1 MESIVLPFLLIIVAS
16 FFQGSFGVGMKYM
29 SPLKWE
35 NWWLVHVTI
44 AMVLFPLL
52 WTCLSV
58 SGFMPVIEDVFAD
71 PVAQRAAAIAILF
84 GFLWGIGG
92 IMFGVSVPYI
102 GLSLT
107 MGIVMGIAGTLGAL
121 IPLLQNPN
129 ATTLPQFPYVIAGLI
144 ITIVGVVITAKAG
157 IDRDKLQGNSS
168 LSGGNIIKGIII
180 AVVCGALSSLLAVGH
195 TNVNDDVT
203 LIAAKN
209 YEING
214 RNASLIAWLI
224 VFIGAYAMNALY
236 SLVLIVKN
244 NSWSN
249 FSVAGSKKAYIW
261 SVIAGLCWFAALGL
275 YGQGAA
281 LMNGASENNL
291 GNIVGWPML
300 LGLSLIVSN
309 IWAYRSGEWKGAKK
323 PFNLLLVGLVVLI
336 IASVILGYSN
346 SLS

>member
-35 NWWLVHVTI
+35 NWWLVHVSI

-58 SGFMPVIEDVFAD
+58 SGYMPVIEDVFAD
-71 PVAQRAAAIAILF
+71 PVAQRAASIAILF

-129 ATTLPQFPYVIAGLI
+129 ATSLPQFPYVIAGLG
-144 ITIVGVVITAKAG
+144 ITIIGVVLTAKAG
-157 IDRDKLQGNSS
+157 IDRDKMQGTSS

-203 LIAAKN
+203 LIAEN
-209 YEING
+209 YGING

-249 FSVAGSKKAYIW
+249 FFVAGSKKAYIW

-281 LMNGASENNL
+281 LMNGASDNNL

-309 IWAYRSGEWKGAKK
+309 VWAYRAGEWKNAKK
-323 PFNLLLVGLVVLI
+323 PFSLLLVGLAVLI
-336 IASVILGYSN
+336 LASVILGYSN

>member
-35 NWWLVHVTI
+35 NWWLVHVSI

-58 SGFMPVIEDVFAD
+58 SGYMPVIEDVFAD
-71 PVAQRAAAIAILF
+71 PVAQRAASIAILF

-129 ATTLPQFPYVIAGLI
+129 ATSLPQFPYVIAGLG
-144 ITIVGVVITAKAG
+144 ITIIGVVLTAKAG
-157 IDRDKLQGNSS
+157 IDRDKMQGASS

-203 LIAAKN
+203 LIAEN
-209 YEING
+209 YGING

-249 FSVAGSKKAYIW
+249 FSVAGSKKAYMW
-261 SVIAGLCWFAALGL
+261 SIIAGLCWFAALGL

-323 PFNLLLVGLVVLI
+323 PFNVLLVGLVVLI
-336 IASVILGYSN
+336 LASVILGYSN

>member
-35 NWWLVHVTI
+35 NWWLVHVSI

-58 SGFMPVIEDVFAD
+58 SGYMPVIEDVFTD
-71 PVAQRAAAIAILF
+71 PVAQRAASIAILF

-129 ATTLPQFPYVIAGLI
+129 ATSLPQFPYVIAGLC
-144 ITIVGVVITAKAG
+144 ITIIGVVLTAKAG
-157 IDRDKLQGNSS
+157 IDRDKMQGTSS

-203 LIAAKN
+203 LIAEN
-209 YEING
+209 YGING

-244 NSWSN
+244 NSWAN
-249 FSVAGSKKAYIW
+249 FFVAGSKKAYFW

-323 PFNLLLVGLVVLI
+323 PFNVLLVGLVVLI
-336 IASVILGYSN
+336 LASVILGYSN

>member
-1 MESIVLPFLLIIVAS
+1 MESILLPFLLVIIAS
-16 FFQGSFGVGMKYM
+16 VFQGSFGVGMKYM
-29 SPLKWE
+29 PPLKWE
-35 NWWLVHVTI
+35 SWWLVHVTI
-44 AMVLFPLL
+44 AMVLFPIV
-52 WTCLSV
+52 WTFLSV
-58 SGFMPVIEDVFAD
+58 SDVTTVIGDVFSD
-71 PVAQRAAAIAILF
+71 PIAQQAAYIAIMF

-121 IPLLQNPN
+121 IPLLQNEN
-129 ATTLPQFPYVIAGLI
+129 ATSLPQFPYVIGGLV
-144 ITIVGVVITAKAG
+144 ITIIGVIITAKAG

-168 LSGGNIIKGIII
+168 LSGGNILKGIAI
-180 AVVCGALSSLLAVGH
+180 AVVCGILSSL
-195 TNVNDDVT
+195 
-203 LIAAKN
+203 
-209 YEING
+209 
-214 RNASLIAWLI
+214 AWLI

-249 FSVAGSKKAYIW
+249 FFVAGSKKAYIW

-281 LMNGASENNL
+281 LMNGASDNNL

-309 IWAYRSGEWKGAKK
+309 VWAYRDRKS
-323 PFNLLLVGLVVLI
+323 VV
-336 IASVILGYSN
+336 
-346 SLS
+346 

>member
-1 MESIVLPFLLIIVAS
+1 MP
-16 FFQGSFGVGMKYM
+16 
-29 SPLKWE
+29 PLKWE
-35 NWWLVHVTI
+35 SWWLVHVTI
-44 AMVLFPLL
+44 AMVLFPIV
-52 WTCLSV
+52 WTFLSV
-58 SGFMPVIEDVFAD
+58 SDVTTVIGDVFSD
-71 PVAQRAAAIAILF
+71 PIAEQAAYIAIMF

-121 IPLLQNPN
+121 IPLLQNEN
-129 ATTLPQFPYVIAGLI
+129 ATSLPQFPYVIGGLV
-144 ITIVGVVITAKAG
+144 ITIIGVIITAKAG
-157 IDRDKLQGNSS
+157 IDRDKLQGKSS
-168 LSGGNIIKGIII
+168 LSGGNILKGIAI
-180 AVVCGALSSLLAVGH
+180 AVVCGILSSLLAVGH

-203 LIAAKN
+203 LIAKN
-209 YEING
+209 YGVNG

-249 FSVAGSKKAYIW
+249 FFVAGSKKAYIW

-281 LMNGASENNL
+281 LMNGASDNNL

-309 IWAYRSGEWKGAKK
+309 VWAYRAGEWKNAKK
-323 PFNLLLVGLVVLI
+323 PFNLLLVGLAVLVL
-336 IASVILGYSN
+336 ASVILGYSN

>member
-1 MESIVLPFLLIIVAS
+1 
-16 FFQGSFGVGMKYM
+16 MKYM

-35 NWWLVHVTI
+35 NWWLVHVSI

-58 SGFMPVIEDVFAD
+58 SGYMPVIEDVFAD
-71 PVAQRAAAIAILF
+71 PVAQRAASIAILF

-129 ATTLPQFPYVIAGLI
+129 AISLPQFPYVIAGLC
-144 ITIVGVVITAKAG
+144 ITIVGVVLTAKAG
-157 IDRDKLQGNSS
+157 IDRDKMQGTSS

-203 LIAAKN
+203 LIAEN
-209 YEING
+209 YGING

-249 FSVAGSKKAYIW
+249 FSIAGSKKAYMW
-261 SVIAGLCWFAALGL
+261 SIIAGLCWFAALGL

-281 LMNGASENNL
+281 LMNGASDKNL

-309 IWAYRSGEWKGAKK
+309 IWAYKSGEWKDAKK
-323 PFNLLLVGLVVLI
+323 PFNLLLIGLAILI
-336 IASVILGYSN
+336 LASVILGYSN

>member
-1 MESIVLPFLLIIVAS
+1 
-16 FFQGSFGVGMKYM
+16 
-29 SPLKWE
+29 
-35 NWWLVHVTI
+35 
-44 AMVLFPLL
+44 
-52 WTCLSV
+52 
-58 SGFMPVIEDVFAD
+58 
-71 PVAQRAAAIAILF
+71 
-84 GFLWGIGG
+84 
-92 IMFGVSVPYI
+92 MFGVSVPYI

-129 ATTLPQFPYVIAGLI
+129 ATSLPQFPYVIAGLG
-144 ITIVGVVITAKAG
+144 ITIIGVVLTAKAG
-157 IDRDKLQGNSS
+157 IDRDKMQGTSS

-180 AVVCGALSSLLAVGH
+180 AVVCVALSSLWAVGH

-203 LIAAKN
+203 LIAEN
-209 YEING
+209 YGING

-249 FSVAGSKKAYIW
+249 FFVAGSKKAYMW
-261 SVIAGLCWFAALGL
+261 SIIAGLCWFAALGL

-323 PFNLLLVGLVVLI
+323 PFNVLLVGLVVLI
-336 IASVILGYSN
+336 LASVILGYSN

>member
-35 NWWLVHVTI
+35 NWWLVHVSI

-52 WTCLSV
+52 WTFLSV
-58 SGFMPVIEDVFAD
+58 SGYMPVIEDVFAD
-71 PVAQRAAAIAILF
+71 PVAQRAASIAILF

-129 ATTLPQFPYVIAGLI
+129 ATSLPQFPYVIAGLG
-144 ITIVGVVITAKAG
+144 ITIIGVVLTAKAG
-157 IDRDKLQGNSS
+157 IDRDKMQGTSS

-203 LIAAKN
+203 LIAEN
-209 YEING
+209 YGINS

-249 FSVAGSKKAYIW
+249 FSVAGSKKAYMW
-261 SVIAGLCWFAALGL
+261 SIIAGLCWFAALGL

-323 PFNLLLVGLVVLI
+323 PFNVLLVGLAVLI
-336 IASVILGYSN
+336 LASVILGYSN

>member
-1 MESIVLPFLLIIVAS
+1 MNELAP
-16 FFQGSFGVGMKYM
+16 
-29 SPLKWE
+29 
-35 NWWLVHVTI
+35 WWLVHVSI

-58 SGFMPVIEDVFAD
+58 SGYMPVIEDVFAD
-71 PVAQRAAAIAILF
+71 PVAQRAASIAILF

-129 ATTLPQFPYVIAGLI
+129 AISLPQFPYVIAGLC
-144 ITIVGVVITAKAG
+144 ITIVGVVLTAKAG
-157 IDRDKLQGNSS
+157 IDRDKMQGTSS

-203 LIAAKN
+203 LIAEN
-209 YEING
+209 YGING

-249 FSVAGSKKAYIW
+249 FSIAGSKKAYMW
-261 SVIAGLCWFAALGL
+261 SIIAGLCWFAALGL

-281 LMNGASENNL
+281 LMNGASDNNL

-309 IWAYRSGEWKGAKK
+309 IWAYKSGEWKDAKK
-323 PFNLLLVGLVVLI
+323 PFNLLLIGLAILI
-336 IASVILGYSN
+336 LASVILGYSN

>member
-35 NWWLVHVTI
+35 NWWLVHVSI

-58 SGFMPVIEDVFAD
+58 SGYMTVIEDVFAD
-71 PVAQRAAAIAILF
+71 PVAQRAASIAILF

-129 ATTLPQFPYVIAGLI
+129 ATSLPQFPYVIAGLG
-144 ITIVGVVITAKAG
+144 ITIIGVVLTAKAG
-157 IDRDKLQGNSS
+157 IDRDKMQGTSS

-203 LIAAKN
+203 LIAEN
-209 YEING
+209 YGING

-249 FSVAGSKKAYIW
+249 FSVAGSKKAYMW
-261 SVIAGLCWFAALGL
+261 SIIAGLCWFAALGL

-323 PFNLLLVGLVVLI
+323 PFNVLLVGLVVLI
-336 IASVILGYSN
+336 LASVILGYSN
-346 SLS
+346 SLN

>member
-35 NWWLVHVTI
+35 NWWLVHVSI

-58 SGFMPVIEDVFAD
+58 SGYMPVIEDVFAD
-71 PVAQRAAAIAILF
+71 PVAQRAASIAILF

-129 ATTLPQFPYVIAGLI
+129 AISLPQFPYVIAGLC
-144 ITIVGVVITAKAG
+144 ITIVGVVLTAKAG
-157 IDRDKLQGNSS
+157 IDRDKMQGTSS

-203 LIAAKN
+203 LIAEN
-209 YEING
+209 YGING

-249 FSVAGSKKAYIW
+249 FSIAGSKKAYMW
-261 SVIAGLCWFAALGL
+261 SIIAGLCWFAALGL

-281 LMNGASENNL
+281 LMNGASDKNL

-309 IWAYRSGEWKGAKK
+309 IWAYKSGEWKDAKK
-323 PFNLLLVGLVVLI
+323 PFNLLLIGLAILI
-336 IASVILGYSN
+336 LASVILGYSN

>member
-1 MESIVLPFLLIIVAS
+1 MESIILPFLLVIIAS
-16 FFQGSFGVGMKYM
+16 VFQGSFGVGMKYM
-29 SPLKWE
+29 APLKWE
-35 NWWLVHVTI
+35 SWWLVHVTI
-44 AMVLFPLL
+44 AMVLFPIV
-52 WTCLSV
+52 WTFLSV
-58 SGFMPVIEDVFAD
+58 SGVCDVIGDVFSD
-71 PVAQRAAAIAILF
+71 PVAQKAAYYAILF

-121 IPLLQNPN
+121 IPLLQNEN
-129 ATTLPQFPYVIAGLI
+129 ATSLPQFPYVIVGLT
-144 ITIVGVVITAKAG
+144 ITIVGVIITAKAG
-157 IDRDKLQGNSS
+157 INRDKLEGNSS
-168 LSGGNIIKGIII
+168 LSGSNILKGITI
-180 AVVCGALSSLLAVGH
+180 AVVCGILSSLLAVGH

-203 LIAAKN
+203 LIAEN
-209 YEING
+209 YGING

-249 FSVAGSKKAYIW
+249 FFVAGSKKAYMW
-261 SVIAGLCWFAALGL
+261 SIIAGLCWFAALGL

-281 LMNGASENNL
+281 LMNGASDNNL

-309 IWAYRSGEWKGAKK
+309 VWAYRAGEWKDAKK
-323 PFNLLLVGLVVLI
+323 PFNLLLVGLAVLI
-336 IASVILGYSN
+336 LASVILGYSN

>member
-35 NWWLVHVTI
+35 NWWLVHVSI

-58 SGFMPVIEDVFAD
+58 SGYMPVIEDVFAD
-71 PVAQRAAAIAILF
+71 PVAQRAASIAILF

-129 ATTLPQFPYVIAGLI
+129 ATSLPQFPYVIAGLG
-144 ITIVGVVITAKAG
+144 ITIIGVVLTAKAG
-157 IDRDKLQGNSS
+157 IDRDKMQGTSS

-203 LIAAKN
+203 LIAEN
-209 YEING
+209 YGIN
-214 RNASLIAWLI
+214 A
-224 VFIGAYAMNALY
+224 
-236 SLVLIVKN
+236 
-244 NSWSN
+244 
-249 FSVAGSKKAYIW
+249 
-261 SVIAGLCWFAALGL
+261 
-275 YGQGAA
+275 
-281 LMNGASENNL
+281 
-291 GNIVGWPML
+291 
-300 LGLSLIVSN
+300 VS
-309 IWAYRSGEWKGAKK
+309 YTHLTLPTRTR
-323 PFNLLLVGLVVLI
+323 V
-336 IASVILGYSN
+336 
-346 SLS
+346 

>member
-1 MESIVLPFLLIIVAS
+1 
-16 FFQGSFGVGMKYM
+16 
-29 SPLKWE
+29 
-35 NWWLVHVTI
+35 
-44 AMVLFPLL
+44 
-52 WTCLSV
+52 
-58 SGFMPVIEDVFAD
+58 
-71 PVAQRAAAIAILF
+71 
-84 GFLWGIGG
+84 
-92 IMFGVSVPYI
+92 MFGVSVPYI

-121 IPLLQNPN
+121 IPLLQNEN
-129 ATTLPQFPYVIAGLI
+129 ATSLPQFPYVIVGLT
-144 ITIVGVVITAKAG
+144 ITIVGVIFTAKAG
-157 IDRDKLQGNSS
+157 INRDKLEGNSS
-168 LSGGNIIKGIII
+168 LSGGNILKGIAI
-180 AVVCGALSSLLAVGH
+180 AVVCGILSSLLAVGH

-203 LIAAKN
+203 LIAEN
-209 YEING
+209 YGING

-249 FSVAGSKKAYIW
+249 FFVAGSKKAYMW
-261 SVIAGLCWFAALGL
+261 SIIAGLCWFAALGL

-281 LMNGASENNL
+281 LMNGASDNNL

-309 IWAYRSGEWKGAKK
+309 VWAYRAGEWKDAKK
-323 PFNLLLVGLVVLI
+323 PFNLLLVGLAVLI
-336 IASVILGYSN
+336 LASLILGYSN

>member
-35 NWWLVHVTI
+35 NWWLVHVSI

-58 SGFMPVIEDVFAD
+58 SGYMPVIEDVFAD
-71 PVAQRAAAIAILF
+71 PVAQRAASIAILF

-129 ATTLPQFPYVIAGLI
+129 AISLPQFPYVIAGLC
-144 ITIVGVVITAKAG
+144 ITIVGVVLTAKAG
-157 IDRDKLQGNSS
+157 IDRDKMQGTSS

-203 LIAAKN
+203 LIAEN
-209 YEING
+209 YGING

-249 FSVAGSKKAYIW
+249 FSVAGSKKAYMW
-261 SVIAGLCWFAALGL
+261 SIIAGLCWFAALGL

-281 LMNGASENNL
+281 LMNGASVNNL

-309 IWAYRSGEWKGAKK
+309 IWAYKSGEWKDAKK
-323 PFNLLLVGLVVLI
+323 PFNLLLIGLAILI
-336 IASVILGYSN
+336 LASVILGYSN

>member
-35 NWWLVHVTI
+35 NWWLVHVSI

-58 SGFMPVIEDVFAD
+58 SGYMPVIEDVFAD
-71 PVAQRAAAIAILF
+71 PVAQRAASIAILF

-129 ATTLPQFPYVIAGLI
+129 ATSLPQFPYVIAGLG
-144 ITIVGVVITAKAG
+144 ITIIGVVLTAKAG
-157 IDRDKLQGNSS
+157 IDRDKMQGTSS

-203 LIAAKN
+203 LIAEN
-209 YEING
+209 YGING

-249 FSVAGSKKAYIW
+249 FSIAGSKKAYMW
-261 SVIAGLCWFAALGL
+261 SIIAGLCWFAALGL

-281 LMNGASENNL
+281 LMNGASDNNL

-309 IWAYRSGEWKGAKK
+309 IWAYKSGEWKDAKK
-323 PFNLLLVGLVVLI
+323 PFNLLLIGLAILI
-336 IASVILGYSN
+336 LASVILGYSN

>member
-1 MESIVLPFLLIIVAS
+1 
-16 FFQGSFGVGMKYM
+16 
-29 SPLKWE
+29 
-35 NWWLVHVTI
+35 
-44 AMVLFPLL
+44 MVLFPIV
-52 WTCLSV
+52 WTFLSV
-58 SGFMPVIEDVFAD
+58 SDVTTVIGDVFSD
-71 PVAQRAAAIAILF
+71 PIAEQAAYIAIMF

-121 IPLLQNPN
+121 IPLLQNEN
-129 ATTLPQFPYVIAGLI
+129 ATSLPQFPYVIGGLV
-144 ITIVGVVITAKAG
+144 ITIIGVIITAKAG
-157 IDRDKLQGNSS
+157 IDRDKLQGKSS
-168 LSGGNIIKGIII
+168 LSGGNILKGIAI
-180 AVVCGALSSLLAVGH
+180 AVVCGILSSLLAVGH

-203 LIAAKN
+203 LIAKN
-209 YEING
+209 YGVNG

-249 FSVAGSKKAYIW
+249 FFVAGSKKAYIW

-281 LMNGASENNL
+281 LMNGASDNNL

-309 IWAYRSGEWKGAKK
+309 VWAYRAGEWKNAKK
-323 PFNLLLVGLVVLI
+323 PFSLLLVGLAVLI
-336 IASVILGYSN
+336 LASVILGYSN

>member
-35 NWWLVHVTI
+35 NWWLVHVSI

-58 SGFMPVIEDVFAD
+58 SGYMPVIEDVFAD
-71 PVAQRAAAIAILF
+71 PVAQRAASIAILF

-129 ATTLPQFPYVIAGLI
+129 ATSLPQFPYVIAGLG
-144 ITIVGVVITAKAG
+144 ITIIGVLLTAKAG
-157 IDRDKLQGNSS
+157 IDRDKMQGTSS

-203 LIAAKN
+203 LIAEN
-209 YEING
+209 YGING

-249 FSVAGSKKAYIW
+249 FSIAGSKKAYMW
-261 SVIAGLCWFAALGL
+261 SIIAGLCWFAALGL

-281 LMNGASENNL
+281 LMNGASDNNL

-309 IWAYRSGEWKGAKK
+309 IWAYKSGEWKDAKK
-323 PFNLLLVGLVVLI
+323 PFNLLLIGLAILI
-336 IASVILGYSN
+336 LASVILGYSN

>member
-1 MESIVLPFLLIIVAS
+1 MESIILPFLLVIIAS
-16 FFQGSFGVGMKYM
+16 VFQGSFGVGMKYM
-29 SPLKWE
+29 APLKWE
-35 NWWLVHVTI
+35 SWWLVHVTI
-44 AMVLFPLL
+44 AMVLFPIV
-52 WTCLSV
+52 WTFLSV
-58 SGFMPVIEDVFAD
+58 SGVCDVIGDVFSD
-71 PVAQRAAAIAILF
+71 PVAQKAAYYAILF

-121 IPLLQNPN
+121 IPLLQNEN
-129 ATTLPQFPYVIAGLI
+129 ATSLPQFPYVIVGLT
-144 ITIVGVVITAKAG
+144 ITIVGVIITAKAG
-157 IDRDKLQGNSS
+157 INRDKLEGNSS
-168 LSGGNIIKGIII
+168 LSGGNILKGITI
-180 AVVCGALSSLLAVGH
+180 AVVCGILSSLLAVGH

-203 LIAAKN
+203 LIAEN
-209 YEING
+209 YGING

-249 FSVAGSKKAYIW
+249 FFVAGSKKAYMW

-281 LMNGASENNL
+281 LMNGASDNNL

-309 IWAYRSGEWKGAKK
+309 VWAYRAGEWKDAKK
-323 PFNLLLVGLVVLI
+323 PFNLLLVGLAVLI
-336 IASVILGYSN
+336 LASVILGYSN